1 MSPMRRLAFVPVAFA
16 LLLGACSSEAE
27 RYDGVRDVAAA
38 LAGDDLGCSHLRM
51 GGDAKL
57 VAELG
62 SCSVEGESISIFVFE
77 TPGDRDKWRTVGA
90 RVQPSILGPNW
101 AISGTETTIRAIADE
116 LGGELTSP
124 Q

>member
-1 MSPMRRLAFVPVAFA
+1 MPVAFA

-27 RYDGVRDVAAA
+27 RYDGVRDMATA
-38 LAGDDLGCSHLRM
+38 LTGADLGCSHLRM

-57 VAELG
+57 VAETG

-77 TPGDRDKWRTVGA
+77 TPGDRDKWRTIGA

-101 AISGTETTIRAIADE
+101 AISGTETTVRAIADE

-124 Q
+124 E